1 MKRLYPTFLDALC
14 GGNVDLDTA
23 TVKVQALS
31 VEAGYDEADEFLDDL
46 TSGDFVSTAVTITN
60 VVYDG
65 GTVDGDLFT
74 MGPPPGDVIE
84 SFVVYIHT
92 GTPSTSRLILFT
104 NERADTTPISVA
116 TTGGTLTFSF
126 PYLFKI

>member
-1 MKRLYPTFLDALC
+1 MKRLYPSFLDALC
-14 GGNVDLDTA
+14 AGNVDLDTA
-23 TVKVQALS
+23 VVKVQALDDS
-31 VEAGYDEADEFLDDL
+31 AAYDEDDEFLDDL
-46 TSGDFVSTAVTITN
+46 DSGDFVSTAVTVTN
-60 VVYDG
+60 VAYDG

-74 MGPPPGDVIE
+74 MGPAPGDTIE
-84 SFVVYIHT
+84 AFVVYIHT

-104 NERADTTPISVA
+104 NERADTTPITVA